1 MAVEKTN
8 ANEKE
13 GKVMAFPS
21 FCASAA
27 GLGIQGLEKVE
38 QFARGPVDFVR
49 RSRDIAR
56 AWHEIA
62 RQLRISR
69 EDRLKSRNEP

>member
-27 GLGIQGLEKVE
+27 GLGIQGFGKVE
-38 QFARGPVDFVR
+38 QFARGP
-49 RSRDIAR
+49 
-56 AWHEIA
+56 
-62 RQLRISR
+62 
-69 EDRLKSRNEP
+69 